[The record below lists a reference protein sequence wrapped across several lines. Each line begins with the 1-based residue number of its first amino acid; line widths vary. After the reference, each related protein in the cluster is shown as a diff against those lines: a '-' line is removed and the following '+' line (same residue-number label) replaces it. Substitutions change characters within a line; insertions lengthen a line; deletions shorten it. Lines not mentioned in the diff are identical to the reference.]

1 MGGRGTR
8 QSHVRSWRSPAR
20 VWTALMPR
28 PAKKVKS
35 MSVNPT
41 RRPGANGTHTKLAA
55 VDGPALRRT
64 DVIAEPDGARLEAAA
79 RELLLGVGEDP
90 ERDGLLDTPAR
101 VRKSLQAL
109 TEGYRLDPRDVVGDA
124 LFEVEYDDMVL
135 VRDIELYSL
144 CEHHML
150 PFFGRAHVAYI
161 PRGQVVGLSKIPRLV
176 DVFAR
181 RLQVQERLT
190 REIAECVQELLN
202 PLGVGVVIEASHLCM
217 MMRGVEK
224 QQSTTRT
231 STLLGQLR
239 DDDRLRAEFLA
250 LTTERR

>member
-1 MGGRGTR
+1 MPLN
-8 QSHVRSWRSPAR
+8 PAR
-20 VWTALMPR
+20 R
-28 PAKKVKS
+28 PS
-35 MSVNPT
+35 
-41 RRPGANGTHTKLAA
+41 ANGARTNGAHAKLAA
-55 VDGPALRRT
+55 VDGPARHIPNLLT
-64 DVIAEPDGARLEAAA
+64 EADSVRLEAAA
-79 RELLLGVGEDP
+79 RELLIGVGEDP
-90 ERDGLLDTPAR
+90 GRDGLLDTPAR
-101 VRKSLQAL
+101 VSKSLAAL
-109 TEGYRLDPRDVVGDA
+109 TEGYRMDPHEVVGDA
-124 LFEVEYDDMVL
+124 LFDVEYDDMVL

-144 CEHHML
+144 CEHHLL
-150 PFFGRAHVAYI
+150 PFFGRAHIAYI

-190 REIAECVQELLN
+190 REIAECVQELLD

-239 DDDRLRAEFLA
+239 DDAQTRAEFLA
-250 LTTERR
+250 LTSDRR